1 MIIKDIPFS
10 LPVRQSFICWL
21 FYGRPGVLWRPVR
34 LSDSP
39 FCSLELLRSYPGI
52 SKLEAYQVR
61 AVRYLVRRRARSVC
75 DWFDVHDGLMH
86 AGGVV

>member
-1 MIIKDIPFS
+1 MIIKGIPFHLSVRSS
-10 LPVRQSFICWL
+10 LLCWYFAQPVVV
-21 FYGRPGVLWRPVR
+21 YRPARSLA
-34 LSDSP
+34 SP
-39 FCSLELLRSYPGI
+39 FCRLELFRRYSGI

-61 AVRYLVRRRARSVC
+61 AVGYLVRRRARSVC